1 MHETK
6 FRSNESILMNTD
18 KLREL
23 TGLGRDAAIRLG
35 TEAGAKVV
43 VGRLIYWHRKK
54 VIAYIEGLAG
64 KDD

>member
-1 MHETK
+1 MYETK
-6 FRSNESILMNTD
+6 FKSNESMLINTD

-54 VIAYIEGLAG
+54 VLTYIENLAG